1 MSDASSAGEVVHG
14 GLQAAE
20 LDALGISPTS
30 VLDLSASLNPRGP
43 HASVI
48 VAAVEADL
56 RRYPP
61 AHAEPLRD
69 ALADRAALDTS
80 QVLVTPGAT
89 AAIHLAARALL
100 QAGTA
105 CRLFPPT
112 FGEYEAAARA
122 AGASVLESTIEALAQ
137 GRGERV
143 PLTILC
149 NPNNPTGDYL
159 ERRQVEALAASVA
172 AEGGTLLLDVAYD
185 PFVLDAWDADQ
196 PVRAGANVLVVHS
209 MTKLHAIPGIR
220 LGYVTGAAP
229 LISRLAALQ
238 PSWAVGS
245 TALNAGLAALRV
257 DDQQRHAVFEVTRA
271 REELTAA
278 LRAAG
283 IEVRDSRANFFLVR
297 VGDAPAFRARLL
309 HRGFAVRDAS
319 SFGLPQWVRVGVPPE
334 GAVTRL
340 VRAFVEAYADS
351 PASGRE
357 PG

>member
-1 MSDASSAGEVVHG
+1 MGEVVHG

-20 LDALGISPTS
+20 LAALGIAPTS

-43 HASVI
+43 HASVLI
-48 VAAVEADL
+48 AAVEADL

-69 ALADRAALDTS
+69 ALADRAGLDAS
-80 QVLVTPGAT
+80 EVLVTPGAT
-89 AAIHLAARALL
+89 AAIHLAAHALL
-100 QAGTA
+100 EAGTA

-122 AGASVLESTIEALAQ
+122 AGARVLDSSTDTLAPAPE
-137 GRGERV
+137 GERV
-143 PLTILC
+143 PLTVLC

-159 ERRQVEALAASVA
+159 ARRQVEALAASVA

-185 PFVLDAWDADQ
+185 PFVLDAWNADRL
-196 PVRAGANVLVVHS
+196 VRAGAPVLVVHS

-220 LGYVTGAAP
+220 LGYVTGPAP

-245 TALNAGLAALRV
+245 TALNAGIAALRV
-257 DDQQRHAVFEVTRA
+257 EDQQRQAVFEVTRA

-278 LRAAG
+278 LRGAG

-309 HRGFAVRDAS
+309 HRGFAVRDCA
-319 SFGLPQWVRVGVPPE
+319 SFGLPEWVRVGVPPE

-340 VRAFVEAYADS
+340 VRAFLEAYA
-351 PASGRE
+351 E
-357 PG
+357 PPR

>member
-1 MSDASSAGEVVHG
+1 MTGSQDVVHG

-20 LDALGISPTS
+20 LAALGIAPSS

-69 ALADRAALDTS
+69 ALAARAGLDPT

-89 AAIHLAARALL
+89 AAIHLAARAFL
-100 QAGTA
+100 GEGDA

-112 FGEYEAAARA
+112 FGEYAAAARA
-122 AGASVLESTIEALAQ
+122 AGARVIESTVEEMLQPASVTGASPP
-137 GRGERV
+137 V
-143 PLTILC
+143 PLTVLC

-159 ERRQVEALAASVA
+159 ERAQVEAMLVGIA

-185 PFVLDAWDADQ
+185 PFVLDAWDADDL
-196 PVRAGANVLVVHS
+196 VRAGAPVLVLHS
-209 MTKLHAIPGIR
+209 MTKLHAVPGIR
-220 LGYVTGAAP
+220 LGYVTGAPA
-229 LISRLAALQ
+229 LVQRVAALQ
-238 PSWAVGS
+238 HSWAVGS
-245 TALNAGLAALRV
+245 TAINAGLAAVRV
-257 DDQQRHAVFEVTRA
+257 EDQQRLAVLEVTRS

-297 VGDAPAFRARLL
+297 VGHAADFRVRLL
-309 HRGFAVRDAS
+309 RRGFAVRDCT
-319 SFGLPQWVRVGVPPE
+319 SFGLPAWVRVAVPPE
-334 GAVTRL
+334 GAVFRL
-340 VRAFVEAYADS
+340 TRAFVEAYKET
-351 PASGRE
+351 PR
-357 PG
+357 